1 MSKPIK
7 QLILAAYTERFKD
20 VDNALLIDIRGI
32 GANENNTLRLG
43 LAKKDIRITV
53 VKNSLARKAFAGT
66 SLELLGES
74 TVGPTAIAWGADS
87 VVEVAREL
95 TELARKVE
103 NLELKAAVLDG
114 ELFEGEAG
122 VKRLS
127 TFPTKAE
134 AHAKVVQLVL
144 SPASNVVGAAKAPGS
159 NILGIIKE
167 LQDRLEKGQPLTK
180 AG

>member
-7 QLILAAYTERFKD
+7 ELILAAYTERFKD

-32 GANENNTLRLG
+32 AANENNTLRLS

-66 SLELLGES
+66 GLELLGDS

-95 TELARKVE
+95 TDWARKVE

-127 TFPTKAE
+127 TFPTKTE
-134 AHAKVVQLVL
+134 AQAKVVQLLL
-144 SPASNVVGAAKAPGS
+144 SPASNVLGAAKTPGS

-167 LQDRLEKGQPLTK
+167 LQDRLEKGETITK